1 MNIFITGANGTIGS
15 SLVKSLADLDHNIF
29 ALVKDT
35 TDDYNLKNIKG
46 LKIIYCDIRNFS
58 EISHYLKSI
67 DIFIHLAAIVHKSN
81 VYDDIYFEVNFNATK
96 KIFEICK
103 ENYVNHFIFASTIAL
118 YGLSK
123 KNKLFFEDSNILP
136 TTPYSQSK
144 FEAENYIKN
153 NNGNLNFTILRLAT
167 VYGPDDKG
175 NISKLFSLF
184 KKGIFISFGNAK
196 KSLLNVDNLN
206 QSIIKILNNP
216 AAYNKIFN
224 VADLEYYTL
233 QTIYKYFKQ
242 ASLKNAI
249 YIRIPDFIINILI
262 FLNNFLKINIRF
274 SLSLIDNLNKMN
286 LNSIVSIDN
295 LKTTIGYESIKKSN
309 LQDGIQKYYLNNLLL
324 LFWITYFL
332 KIQIL

>member
-123 KNKLFFEDSNILP
+123 KNKLFLEDSYFLP
-136 TTPYSQSK
+136 INSYSQSK
-144 FEAENYIKN
+144 LKAENYIKSN
-153 NNGNLNFTILRLAT
+153 NDNLNYTILRLAT

-175 NISKLFSLF
+175 NISKLYNLF
-184 KKGIFISFGNAK
+184 RKGIFISFGNAK

-206 QSIIKILNNP
+206 QLIIKILNNP
-216 AAYNKIFN
+216 VAYNKVFN
-224 VADLEYYTL
+224 VADNEVYTL

-242 ASLKNAI
+242 ASLKNAL
-249 YIRIPDFIINILI
+249 YIRIPCFIINILI
-262 FLNNFLKINIRF
+262 FLNDLFKRKIGF
-274 SLSLIDNLNKMN
+274 SLSIIDNLKKMN
-286 LNSIVSIDN
+286 SNSIVSIDN
-295 LKTTIGYESIKKSN
+295 LKKTIGYDLIKN
-309 LQDGIQKYYLNNLLL
+309 LNLRDGIRKYY
-324 LFWITYFL
+324 
-332 KIQIL
+332 